1 MTSAAFG
8 CRGYKQQ
15 QIDAH
20 LLNDV
25 TCHYAASRANHVSVS
40 VVIERAPP
48 DSMGIESKTERIQM
62 IVKAA
67 VHHLDI
73 RGLTWEE
80 VRNDLSIQTSQELDR
95 ADNGSLSAMERE
107 KLIGQWTGI

>member
-1 MTSAAFG
+1 
-8 CRGYKQQ
+8 
-15 QIDAH
+15 
-20 LLNDV
+20 
-25 TCHYAASRANHVSVS
+25 
-40 VVIERAPP
+40 
-48 DSMGIESKTERIQM
+48 M

-80 VRNDLSIQTSQELDR
+80 FRNDLSIQTSQELDR